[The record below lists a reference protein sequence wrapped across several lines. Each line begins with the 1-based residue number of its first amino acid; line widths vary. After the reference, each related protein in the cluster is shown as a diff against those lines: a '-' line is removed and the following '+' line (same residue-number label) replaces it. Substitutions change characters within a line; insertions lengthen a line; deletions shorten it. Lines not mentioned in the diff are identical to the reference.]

1 MDTKTNRTTSWLAV
15 IVLVGA
21 VATAL
26 YLYLPDIMRPP
37 VSDSTPSLPAPTP
50 PTNAEPAIR
59 HPIEQVPTQPS
70 AEEAKPLP
78 PLAESD
84 EPVLGAA
91 QRLVGKESLE
101 RFFYL
106 DSLMRRV
113 VVTVDN
119 LPRKQVPE
127 RYRLTKPTPGRFVTT
142 EERDT
147 TFLNPK
153 NYQRYVPAV
162 QFFEGVDTKK
172 LVALYVRFYS
182 LLQQEYQNLGR
193 PDGYFND
200 RMVEAIDDMMV
211 APDIEEPIQLVR
223 PNVWYKFA
231 DPELEARSAGQ
242 KLMIR
247 IGAEN
252 AARVKAKLKEIRREL
267 TGVAEPAPPP

>member
-1 MDTKTNRTTSWLAV
+1 MKTPTSWIAV
-15 IVLVGA
+15 VVLVGV

-26 YLYLPDIMRPP
+26 YYYLPDIMRQPDTETASAP
-37 VSDSTPSLPAPTP
+37 PAP
-50 PTNAEPAIR
+50 AEPATPKAPI
-59 HPIEQVPTQPS
+59 HPIEQVKAPPS
-70 AEEAKPLP
+70 VEDTKPLP

-84 EPVLGAA
+84 EPALAAA
-91 QRLVGKESLE
+91 QRLAGRESIE

-113 VVTVDN
+113 VVTIDN

-127 RYRLTKPTPGRFVTT
+127 RYRLTKPMPGRFVVT
-142 EERDT
+142 EDREA

-153 NYQRYVPAV
+153 NYARYTPAV
-162 QFFEGVDTKK
+162 LFVEGVDTKK

-200 RMVEAIDDMMV
+200 RTVEAIDDMLATPEMHQ
-211 APDIEEPIQLVR
+211 PIQLVR

-247 IGAEN
+247 IGPEN
-252 AARVKAKLKEIRREL
+252 AARMKAKLKDIRREL
-267 TGVAEPAPPP
+267 TGVAERPAPPP